1 MPIYTSPQLAAGAL
15 SSYCTTIGG
24 QLYAWGKLKVSGDN
38 TMYPKPLMELAGWDI
53 RSLACGTQTNA
64 AAASADGEE
73 AAITW
78 CVVCSSRFCCV
89 GDCTC

>member
-1 MPIYTSPQLAAGAL
+1 MYRLHTHHHHPHTHHPPPQLAAGAL

-38 TMYPKPLMELAGWDI
+38 TMYPKPLMELAGWDV
-53 RSLACGTQTNA
+53 RSLSCGSQTNA

-78 CVVCSSRFCCV
+78 CGC
-89 GDCTC
+89 G